1 MKNIELLLVALFC
14 LYGCGQPKPQKS
26 SPEVHIPVP
35 EMYQKPF
42 KYIGMDVKE
51 ASQLFA
57 VQENSGGNLVFDTAK
72 QHYLFEANDGKISYV
87 DIGFLETVPCN
98 QAIDFDSEP
107 LLLALGVSP
116 SSLQLI
122 KKRPHFHTYYD
133 HVNKLKV
140 GVSCLYDGAA
150 LSVGFSRK
158 YYSH

>member
-26 SPEVHIPVP
+26 SPEVHIPVA

-87 DIGFLETVPCN
+87 DIGFLETAPCN
-98 QAIDFDSEP
+98 QAVRQKFWLWCSANIT
-107 LLLALGVSP
+107 
-116 SSLQLI
+116 
-122 KKRPHFHTYYD
+122 KYHM
-133 HVNKLKV
+133 N
-140 GVSCLYDGAA
+140 LYAYI
-150 LSVGFSRK
+150 RQT
-158 YYSH
+158 SHQ